1 MDTTLAAPVVAPAS
15 APPVAVAAAGE
26 YLSLRLGAEEY
37 GIDILRVQEIRSY
50 ETPTHIANSPAYR
63 KGVVNLRGVIVPVVD
78 LGRALGGAPIADA
91 ATSRIAI
98 VEIDGLVFG
107 LRADAAA
114 EVLAV
119 PGSSVQSPPALVA
132 QSGYDAIRA
141 VVRRPDL
148 PPVLVLALESVLE
161 TVYRS
166 KLREIPKEAA

>member
-1 MDTTLAAPVVAPAS
+1 MQIGSESAQVELACLEVRGQV
-15 APPVAVAAAGE
+15 
-26 YLSLRLGAEEY
+26 Y
-37 GIDILRVQEIRSY
+37 GIDVQQVREIVRAQTL
-50 ETPTHIANSPAYR
+50 TPLPRAPELVE
-63 KGVVNLRGVIVPVVD
+63 GVIDLRGVIVPVVD

>member
-1 MDTTLAAPVVAPAS
+1 MQIGSESAQVELACLEVR
-15 APPVAVAAAGE
+15 GQI
-26 YLSLRLGAEEY
+26 Y
-37 GIDILRVQEIRSY
+37 GIDVQQVREIVRAQTL
-50 ETPTHIANSPAYR
+50 TPLPRAPELVE
-63 KGVVNLRGVIVPVVD
+63 GVIDLRGVIVPVVD
-78 LGRALGGAPIADA
+78 LGRALGGAPI
-91 ATSRIAI
+91 
-98 VEIDGLVFG
+98 
-107 LRADAAA
+107 ADAAA

>member
-1 MDTTLAAPVVAPAS
+1 MQIGSESSQVELACLEVRGQV
-15 APPVAVAAAGE
+15 
-26 YLSLRLGAEEY
+26 Y
-37 GIDILRVQEIRSY
+37 GIDVQQVREIVRAQTL
-50 ETPTHIANSPAYR
+50 TPLPRAPELVE
-63 KGVVNLRGVIVPVVD
+63 GVIDLRGVIVPVVD
-78 LGRALGGAPIADA
+78 LGRALGGAPIADV

-166 KLREIPKEAA
+166 KLREIPEEAA

>member
-1 MDTTLAAPVVAPAS
+1 MQQVREIVRAQTLTPLPRAPELVEGV
-15 APPVAVAAAGE
+15 
-26 YLSLRLGAEEY
+26 
-37 GIDILRVQEIRSY
+37 ID
-50 ETPTHIANSPAYR
+50 
-63 KGVVNLRGVIVPVVD
+63 LRGVIVPVVD